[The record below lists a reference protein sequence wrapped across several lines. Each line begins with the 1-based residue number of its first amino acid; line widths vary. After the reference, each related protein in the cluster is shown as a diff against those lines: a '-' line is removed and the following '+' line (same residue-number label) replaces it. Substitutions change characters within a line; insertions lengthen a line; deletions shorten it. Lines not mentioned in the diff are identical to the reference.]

1 MTTFFKRGIFF
12 TAFLLAIVVNSFAQE
27 KIDEA
32 VVKKIREME
41 MSASQIPEI
50 AHYLTDVSGPRLPGS
65 KNYHRAANWAVE
77 TMKKWGLANAA
88 VEPYG
93 VFGKHWDLEDFNI
106 AMTVPYYQPL
116 HAYPEPWC
124 GNTNGTAR
132 GKVIVLTTKEVE
144 DTVYLRQNAAKLKGK
159 FILIAADPQP
169 TLLDFKPAASRFTD
183 NQLDSINNT
192 YWVTR
197 DAVINRMIAR
207 EKLRAPRDLILN
219 KAGVLGLISAPP
231 NNANGVVNVQAGQGY
246 KLTAP
251 DGIPRVSMSYEHGQ
265 RMVRLIKSG
274 HEVEMSLTLRGK
286 FSTDDTKG
294 YNVIAEIP
302 GTDPELKS
310 ELVML
315 GGHFDSW
322 QASTGATDNAAGC
335 IVAMEAIRL
344 IKALGLKP
352 KRTIRLALW
361 DSEEQGLYGSYNYVK
376 NHFMNAD
383 GTPNANQKKVSSYF
397 NIDYGTG
404 KIRGIYAQNNEAA
417 KSIFEQWFKPFHD
430 LDAKTVTLKN
440 AGSTDHLSFDWAGI
454 PGFQFIQ
461 DPLDGRRTH
470 HSNLDDYDHLA
481 LDDMKQSAIILASF
495 IYQASVRPEP
505 MPRKPWVKETF
516 VFDGL

>member
-1 MTTFFKRGIFF
+1 MRNPF
-12 TAFLLAIVVNSFAQE
+12 TKALLPVLLLATALTGYSQQE
-27 KIDEA
+27 NLDEA
-32 VVKKIREME
+32 VIKKIRETE
-41 MSASQIPEI
+41 MASSQIPEI

-65 KNYHRAANWAVE
+65 QNYRRAATWAVE
-77 TMKKWGLANAA
+77 TMKKWGLSNVAM
-88 VEPYG
+88 EPYG
-93 VFGKHWDLEDFNI
+93 VFGKQWDLEDFNI
-106 AMTVPYYQPL
+106 SMTVPYYQPL

-124 GNTNGTAR
+124 GNTKGTAR
-132 GKVIVLTTKEVE
+132 GKVIVLTTTQVN
-144 DTVYLRQNAAKLKGK
+144 DTVYLRRHAASLKGK
-159 FILIAADPQP
+159 FILIAADPLP

-183 NQLDSINNT
+183 KDLDSIGNT
-192 YWVTR
+192 HWVTR
-197 DAVINRMIAR
+197 NTVVERMLGR
-207 EKLRAPRDLILN
+207 EKLRAPRDLLLN
-219 KAGVLGLISAPP
+219 RAGVLGLISAPP
-231 NNANGVVNVQAGQGY
+231 NNSNGIVNVQAGQGF
-246 KLTAP
+246 KLSAP

-265 RMVRLIKSG
+265 RISRLIKSG
-274 HEVEMSLTLRGK
+274 HEVEIALTLRGK

-294 YNVIAEIP
+294 YNVVAEIP

-310 ELVML
+310 QLVML

-335 IVAMEAIRL
+335 VVAMEAIRL

-383 GTPNANQKKVSSYF
+383 GTPNANQQKVSAYF

-404 KIRGIYAQNNEAA
+404 KIRGIYTQNNEAV
-417 KSIFEQWFKPFHD
+417 KPIFEQWFAPFHD

-461 DPLDGRRTH
+461 DPLDGRKTH

-495 IYQASVRPEP
+495 IYQASMRPDP
-505 MPRKPWVKETF
+505 LPRKPWLKETF